1 MIRINKYAAIDIG
14 SNAVRLLISS
24 VVSEDNKIIRVKKIS
39 LVRVPIRLGADSF
52 KKNKIKKDNIKR
64 LSDAILAF
72 KLLMKIHKVAKYKIC
87 ATSALRSANNI
98 ALIKKN
104 IFKKSELIL
113 DVISGKEEA
122 SIIADTF
129 FSSKYLD
136 SKIYLFVDVGGGST
150 ELSLIVKGN
159 IITSKSFKIGTI
171 RFINNLI
178 DEKILD
184 KYKSWI
190 TKNTKVFSDI
200 ILIGTGGNINKILK
214 ESKKSNVDLISYSFI
229 KEFYRNISSLSYD
242 QRITKLGFN
251 PDRSDV
257 IVPATKIFL
266 KTMEYANSNEIIVP
280 RIGLADG
287 IIRKLNNSIS
297 YGYDFTK

>member
-1 MIRINKYAAIDIG
+1 MIIWLTG
-14 SNAVRLLISS
+14 Q
-24 VVSEDNKIIRVKKIS
+24 
-39 LVRVPIRLGADSF
+39 PG
-52 KKNKIKKDNIKR
+52 
-64 LSDAILAF
+64 
-72 KLLMKIHKVAKYKIC
+72 
-87 ATSALRSANNI
+87 
-98 ALIKKN
+98 
-104 IFKKSELIL
+104 
-113 DVISGKEEA
+113 SGKTTLA
-122 SIIADTF
+122 
-129 FSSKYLD
+129 
-136 SKIYLFVDVGGGST
+136 
-150 ELSLIVKGN
+150 
-159 IITSKSFKIGTI
+159 
-171 RFINNLI
+171 NNLI
-178 DEKILD
+178 EEKILD